1 MLPIKL
7 NKFYSH
13 LSSYIARRLAKSRM
27 RVAFCIHSIL
37 KALPSHFFAIWLGM
51 GGCWLIEVMF
61 PWTFL
66 YKDIFAV
73 HPLPLFYNISALYC
87 MYSLSVFFLLSYYLY
102 LLLFPSFSLSFFIS
116 FFLSFFLSFPL
127 VQNKNINCCMES
139 PG

>member
-73 HPLPLFYNISALYC
+73 HPLPLFYNISALYFT
-87 MYSLSVFFLLSYYLY
+87 LSMSFFFFLTIFISCSFLLSLY
-102 LLLFPSFSLSFFIS
+102 LSSSHS

-127 VQNKNINCCMES
+127 DQNKKINCCMES
-139 PG
+139 HG

>member
-27 RVAFCIHSIL
+27 RVAFCIHSIFL
-37 KALPSHFFAIWLGM
+37 RWKPCLLIFLLYGLEW
-51 GGCWLIEVMF
+51 GGGGWLIEVMF

-66 YKDIFAV
+66 YKDSLRFT
-73 HPLPLFYNISALYC
+73 LSLFYNTHT
-87 MYSLSVFFLLSYYLY
+87 SLSVFFLLSYYLY